1 MKPGEQL
8 PAGQMLDGRYR
19 VHKVL
24 GQGGMGRVYLANDTR
39 LANRPVAAKEM
50 VIGEGI
56 AEKKAIEDFARE
68 ARVLASLAH
77 PGIPNVIDYFA
88 ENNRHYLVME
98 FVAGGDL
105 QGMLDKLGPKGKLP
119 ETRVLHWAR
128 QMLDVL
134 SFLHSQAPPIIYRD
148 LKPGNIM
155 IDKDGRA
162 MLIDFGIARFLPPG
176 GRGTQIG
183 SVGYAP
189 PEQYMGKV
197 EPRSDLYSLAA
208 TMHHLLSGR
217 DPQLEPPFS
226 FPPLRD
232 LSPEVS
238 IKTAEVVM
246 RALDKDIEKR
256 PPSARDMMHAL
267 PDPGPEPKPSGAPG
281 SGAGNASPIA
291 SMRTVVLDR
300 PQSAP
305 SPGVAVAPS
314 PSGGRLGATPSPQA
328 APARPS
334 PTPPM
339 TSMPTLVLGRS
350 EPRAATPPSGSPLGA
365 SPTLASST
373 AAGVARVKSLART
386 ARAIAQ
392 RAAAKIE
399 AQQSLFARPAGVSKP
414 AEVSS
419 TAKTQ
424 DLTGKAKAVAQ
435 ATPVAA
441 RSKSETISEN
451 VRADSRSVGSG
462 AATASSKA
470 AAPSAGGSPGSSDRA
485 SSSASSKPPGISS
498 GVSAGKSSG
507 RYSGISSG
515 ISSGP
520 GAATGRKAGQ
530 NGTSTTP
537 SDSQINAGAWLV
549 AGGSVSRFGLLQ
561 SRTIV
566 GRALGGEQPDIDLGM
581 LKGLADRVSR
591 RHAEIIKQGA
601 DYFIRDLGSLNGTY
615 ITGRGRLGRDQLY
628 KLKDRDQVVFG
639 SAKLEFRKG

>member
-50 VIGEGI
+50 IIGDGI

-68 ARVLASLAH
+68 ARVLAALSH

-105 QGMLDKLGPKGKLP
+105 QAMLDKLGPGGKLP
-119 ETRVLHWAR
+119 ETRVLRWAR

-134 SFLHSQAPPIIYRD
+134 GFLHSQTPPIIYRD

-246 RALDKDIEKR
+246 RALDKDVQKR
-256 PPSARDMMHAL
+256 PSSARDMMHAL
-267 PDPGPEPKPSGAPG
+267 PDPGPEPKASGALG
-281 SGAGNASPIA
+281 SSAGNAAPIA

-300 PQSAP
+300 PQSGG
-305 SPGVAVAPS
+305 SPGLSVQAP
-314 PSGGRLGATPSPQA
+314 PASGKRLGATPA
-328 APARPS
+328 AKPS
-334 PTPPM
+334 LTN
-339 TSMPTLVLGRS
+339 MPTVVLGRS
-350 EPRAATPPSGSPLGA
+350 GSSGVAGSSGIAEPVRLAGSPGPVSAAPPAPSRLA
-365 SPTLASST
+365 APPTLASST
-373 AAGVARVKSLART
+373 AAGVAKVKSLARS

-399 AQQSLFARPAGVSKP
+399 AQQSLFGRPAEASSVSST
-414 AEVSS
+414 SS

-424 DLTGKAKAVAQ
+424 DLTGKAKAVAH
-435 ATPVAA
+435 AAPVAA
-441 RSKSETISEN
+441 PSKSESISKNARAQN
-451 VRADSRSVGSG
+451 VPSGTNVG
-462 AATASSKA
+462 SSKA
-470 AAPSAGGSPGSSDRA
+470 AAPAGKPIA
-485 SSSASSKPPGISS
+485 SSSVSSAARPAINKK
-498 GVSAGKSSG
+498 SAQN
-507 RYSGISSG
+507 
-515 ISSGP
+515 
-520 GAATGRKAGQ
+520 GAAPM
-530 NGTSTTP
+530 TS
-537 SDSQINAGAWLV
+537 NAQAEASAWLIP
-549 AGGSVSRFGLLQ
+549 GGSAPRFGLMQ

-566 GRALGGEQPDIDLGM
+566 GRALGGDEPDIDLGQ
-581 LKGLADRVSR
+581 LKGIADRVSR
-591 RHAEIIKQGA
+591 RHAEIIKNGA
-601 DYFIRDLGSLNGTY
+601 EYFIRDLGSLNGTY